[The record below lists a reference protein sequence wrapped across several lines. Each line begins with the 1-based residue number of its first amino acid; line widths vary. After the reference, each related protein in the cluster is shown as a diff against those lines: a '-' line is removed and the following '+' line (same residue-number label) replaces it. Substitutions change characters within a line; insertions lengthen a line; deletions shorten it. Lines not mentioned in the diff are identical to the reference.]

1 MKAVQRRNHM
11 CRAPHDLI
19 TRSAGAPPPRVVEG
33 LDLRFEVSRSKLNGA
48 QGVSARTQERGY
60 VLAVHYMHMHMH
72 YMDMHMPGAIRVVQ
86 AVCACNV
93 HRLTPS
99 PASVSPSDHRM
110 PPGMCI
116 VYTLV

>member
-33 LDLRFEVSRSKLNGA
+33 LDLRFEVSRSKFNGA

-72 YMDMHMPGAIRVVQ
+72 YMHMHMPGVIRVAQ